1 MADERAAGESAD
13 EPRMYETYECTHKK
27 MIHDSNGIL
36 CPRYCG
42 AGSPVMRVAPRR
54 YARTW
59 ELADASKNA
68 ALVSNGAL
76 NEGSTTDEE
85 DNASVKPE
93 VYARPAV
100 PGEIPPSAIK
110 LELLARTRG
119 FRTAV
124 TYARGLFGRTIRD
137 SVLVR
142 GDHADGRAFRA
153 HWLDGIADSGPGT
166 RKIRDPAGRVTEIS
180 AKDLTHWLTQTGSGD
195 TD

>member
-1 MADERAAGESAD
+1 MADERATGESAD

-42 AGSPVMRVAPRR
+42 AGSPVMRPAPRR
-54 YARTW
+54 YERKW
-59 ELADASKNA
+59 ELADASKA
-68 ALVSNGAL
+68 SADSSAAL

-100 PGEIPPSAIK
+100 PGEIPPSAIR

-124 TYARGLFGRTIRD
+124 TYARGTRGRTVRD
-137 SVLVR
+137 SILVR
-142 GDHADGRAFRA
+142 GQHPDGRAFGA
-153 HWLDGIADSGPGT
+153 HYVDGVADQAAGT
-166 RKIRDPAGRVTEIS
+166 RKVRDSDGRVSDLS
-180 AKDLTHWLTQTGSGD
+180 ARELTHWLTQTGSGG